1 MPVSRPK
8 DLSPRQTPATPPV
21 TKKSQAPVTGEV
33 EKLRFLYQQNP
44 SLQWPLDLSTQTFIT
59 AER

>member
-8 DLSPRQTPATPPV
+8 DPSPRQTPATPPV

-33 EKLRFLYQQNP
+33 DKLRFLYQQNP
-44 SLQWPLDLSTQTFIT
+44 SLPLDLFTQTFNA